1 VAQGVREMKFEWI
14 VAGVAAGALAVGVA
28 TLVVA
33 LLVLGN
39 VLRSMRMSEE
49 RLQILREQQE
59 RLEYLHKE
67 HRLLWA
73 QLGVESPPREPSS
86 ASETPLERP
95 EGEEVWVDATSPQEV
110 TQRPWWRRM
119 FGG

>member
-1 VAQGVREMKFEWI
+1 VAQGVREMMSEWI

-33 LLVLGN
+33 LLVLSN

-49 RLQILREQQE
+49 RLEILREQQA
-59 RLEYLHKE
+59 RLEYLHE
-67 HRLLWA
+67 QHRLLWA
-73 QLGVESPPREPSS
+73 QLGVEPPPREPSS
-86 ASETPLERP
+86 
-95 EGEEVWVDATSPQEV
+95 PQEG